1 MSHLVA
7 VLNER
12 AAGIGPLP
20 GKLSGRL
27 PGRAPWRLLVLA
39 LLAALALTSGETLQI
54 VAESLSEAYLTVTV
68 FVAGTLALVYGL
80 ERAFKGDIGCL
91 LARFERWQ
99 VPAGALMGAFPGCG
113 GAIVMVTQ
121 FTKGH
126 VSFGTLVATLTATM
140 GDAMFLLLAKE
151 PGTALGI
158 IALSLVVGSLSGLAV
173 DALHGRGFLQPR
185 RPAQRAATAIESSPA
200 ATEPRPIRLLWFA
213 LLVPGLA
220 LGLMDAF
227 QVELG
232 ALVALPAGID
242 PALWLG
248 LAGALLALVLWAG
261 KGPEDPDGAP
271 SATGAE
277 REDVAS
283 RIMTDTNFIT
293 AWVAFAFLAYELGV
307 HFTGADLTRGLQL
320 WAPLVP
326 LAAVLVGF
334 LPGCGPQIVV
344 TTLYL
349 TGGLPLS
356 AQLGNAISND
366 GDALF
371 PALALA
377 PRAALLATLYSALP
391 ALLVAYGYFLI
402 WE

>member
-1 MSHLVA
+1 MSSLVA
-7 VLNER
+7 VLNQKTLGGGSLR
-12 AAGIGPLP
+12 DRLRWRPL
-20 GKLSGRL
+20 
-27 PGRAPWRLLVLA
+27 ALV
-39 LLAALALTSGETLQI
+39 LLAALALTSAETLRI
-54 VAESLSEAYLTVTV
+54 VMDSLSEAYLAVTV

-80 ERAFKGDIGCL
+80 ERAFKGDIGTL
-91 LARFERWQ
+91 LERFGRWQ
-99 VPAGALMGAFPGCG
+99 VPAGAVMGAFPGCG

-126 VSFGTLVATLTATM
+126 ASFGTLVATLTATM

-158 IALSLVVGSLSGLAV
+158 IVLSVVVGSLSGLAV

-185 RPAQRAATAIESSPA
+185 RPAQAAKAPETAPGADAVAPA
-200 ATEPRPIRLLWFA
+200 PLRLLWFV

-220 LGLMDAF
+220 LGVMGAF

-232 ALVALPAGID
+232 SLVTLPAGVE
-242 PALWLG
+242 PELWLG
-248 LAGALLALVLWAG
+248 VAGAVLALILWAG
-261 KGPEDPDGAP
+261 RSGAQVTP
-271 SATGAE
+271 ADSSCR
-277 REDVAS
+277 REDVGS
-283 RIMTDTNFIT
+283 RIMADTNFIT
-293 AWVAFAFLAYELGV
+293 AWVVFAFLVYELGL
-307 HFTGADLTRGLQL
+307 HFSGVDLAAAFAL

-326 LAAVLVGF
+326 LAAILVGF
-334 LPGCGPQIVV
+334 LPGCGPPIVV

-349 TGGLPLS
+349 TGSLPLS
-356 AQLGNAISND
+356 AQIGNAISND

-377 PRAALLATLYSALP
+377 PKAAMVATLYSALP
-391 ALLVAYGYFLI
+391 ALLVAYGCFLI

>member
-1 MSHLVA
+1 MSSLVA
-7 VLNER
+7 VLHQKTPG
-12 AAGIGPLP
+12 AGGLRD
-20 GKLSGRL
+20 RL
-27 PGRAPWRLLVLA
+27 RWRSLVLV
-39 LLAALALTSGETLQI
+39 LLAALALTSAETLRI
-54 VAESLSEAYLTVTV
+54 VMEALSEAYLAVTV

-80 ERAFKGDIGCL
+80 ERAFKGDFGTL
-91 LARFERWQ
+91 LARVGRWQ
-99 VPAGALMGAFPGCG
+99 VPAGAVMGAFPGCG

-126 VSFGTLVATLTATM
+126 ASFGTLVATLTATM

-158 IALSLVVGSLSGLAV
+158 IALSVVVGSLSGLAV

-185 RPAQRAATAIESSPA
+185 RPAQAAEAPATAAGADAAAPA
-200 ATEPRPIRLLWFA
+200 SLRLLWFV

-220 LGLMDAF
+220 LGVMGAF
-227 QVELG
+227 QVELAG
-232 ALVALPAGID
+232 LVPLPARTE
-242 PALWLG
+242 PELWLG
-248 LAGALLALVLWAG
+248 VAGAVLALILWAG
-261 KGPEDPDGAP
+261 WSHAQEVPA
-271 SATGAE
+271 SAGCS
-277 REDVAS
+277 REDLGA

-293 AWVAFAFLAYELGV
+293 AWVVFAFLVYELGL
-307 HFTGADLTRGLQL
+307 HFSGVDLAAAFAL

-326 LAAVLVGF
+326 LAAILVGF
-334 LPGCGPQIVV
+334 LPGCGPPIVV
-344 TTLYL
+344 ATLYL
-349 TGGLPLS
+349 TGSLPLS
-356 AQLGNAISND
+356 AQIGNAISND

-377 PRAALLATLYSALP
+377 PKAAMVATLYSAVP

>member
-1 MSHLVA
+1 MSSLVA
-7 VLNER
+7 VLNQKTL
-12 AAGIGPLP
+12 AAGPLRD
-20 GKLSGRL
+20 L
-27 PGRAPWRLLVLA
+27 WRWRPLVLL
-39 LLAALALTSGETLQI
+39 LLAALALTSAETLRI
-54 VAESLSEAYLTVTV
+54 VLDSLSEAYLAVTV

-80 ERAFKGDIGCL
+80 ERAFKGDIGTL
-91 LARFERWQ
+91 LARFGRWQ
-99 VPAGALMGAFPGCG
+99 VLAGAVMGAFPGCG

-126 VSFGTLVATLTATM
+126 ASFGTLVATLTATM

-158 IALSLVVGSLSGLAV
+158 IALSVVAGSLSGLAV

-185 RPAQRAATAIESSPA
+185 RPALAAKAPA
-200 ATEPRPIRLLWFA
+200 AGADAAAPASLRLLWFL
-213 LLVPGLA
+213 LLVPGLI
-220 LGLMDAF
+220 LGVMGAF

-232 ALVALPAGID
+232 SLVALPAGVE
-242 PALWLG
+242 PELWLG
-248 LAGALLALVLWAG
+248 VAGAVLALILWAG
-261 KGPEDPDGAP
+261 QGRAQETPAQETAACNGCARDDFGA
-271 SATGAE
+271 
-277 REDVAS
+277 
-283 RIMTDTNFIT
+283 RIMADTNFIT
-293 AWVAFAFLAYELGV
+293 AWVVFAFLVYELGL
-307 HFTGADLTRGLQL
+307 HFSGVDLGAAFAL

-326 LAAVLVGF
+326 LAAILVGF
-334 LPGCGPQIVV
+334 LPGCGPPIVV

-349 TGGLPLS
+349 TGSLPLS
-356 AQLGNAISND
+356 AQIGNAISND

-377 PRAALLATLYSALP
+377 PKAALVATLYSALP